1 MGLVTSTMA
10 MAAPSTVATCLL
22 AALLPLLLPVLQF
35 GLVYRL
41 WEEHAVVVRREACQ
55 NSCWDTVFKAGYET
69 GAGSY
74 KHVYFNATWQA
85 GLMWALTL
93 ASSLLLYEAVRYLA
107 ALYMAGRLRPRLA
120 LLFLSSVYPHY
131 YAFWT
136 TWGYLNDDFYEQL
149 PHQLLFTLTEAAS
162 SLLVLRL
169 ADLDQQA
176 SPRRLLAVAGVAGG
190 HVLAAMWDQFLG
202 NVMRGE
208 GGLHQVL
215 RDLGFMLPDILHIVI
230 PLQELASVAA
240 ARHTRAAYL
249 VPNSLAA
256 TTAATALAIWLLSLA
271 L

>member
-1 MGLVTSTMA
+1 MGLVSSTAA
-10 MAAPSTVATCLL
+10 MASPSTVATCLL
-22 AALLPLLLPVLQF
+22 AALLPLLLPLLQF

-41 WEEHAVVVRREACQ
+41 WAEHAVEVRREACQ

-85 GLMWALTL
+85 GAMWALTL
-93 ASSLLLYEAVRYLA
+93 AAALLLYEAVRYLA
-107 ALYMAGRLRPRLA
+107 ALHLRGRLRPRLA

-136 TWGYLNDDFYEQL
+136 AWGYLNDDFYDQL
-149 PHQLLFTLTEAAS
+149 AHQLLFTLTELVS
-162 SLLVLRL
+162 TLLVLRL
-169 ADLDQQA
+169 ADRDQLA
-176 SPRRLLAVAGVAGG
+176 SPARLLTVAGVAAG
-190 HVLAAMWDQFLG
+190 HVLAATWDQFAG
-202 NVMRGE
+202 NVLRGE
-208 GGLHQVL
+208 GGTHQVL
-215 RDLGFMLPDILHIVI
+215 RDLGFMLPDILHILI
-230 PLQELASVAA
+230 PIQELSSVAA

-256 TTAATALAIWLLSLA
+256 ATAATALAIWLLSLA